1 MYGVRMRE
9 RPPGMVGH
17 HGLTTENGKQKT
29 ENRKIIKIITGTTP
43 KDTETIRDS
52 HQYISIASVAAVPFA
67 LEEDCR
73 CTCAN
78 LGRHVIKSRKIKFS
92 LKSIYQ
98 PLEVICVLR
107 FLIPQSSTNHYMDLE
122 HSGLQEVANAMR
134 EENANM
140 SNTAQKRKRDS
151 ESADDTRRLN
161 NKRVSASSGNDSG
174 DQSLVNQQIGDVEAL
189 QNYANLQHN
198 QQIHPDHQNGA
209 ADHANASSTAAA
221 ALAGIYPTMTIPQPT
236 DVLSLLKHLRT
247 IATKT
252 RLSWITASNLT
263 IASWTIRNSNINLKV
278 EVLLPNQSWDLMNGT
293 RFERTITKKLSDVAA
308 KQSTKDQ
315 FCKELSNS
323 SLSSRRTRLKNIEKW
338 TLEKLLTEQAI
349 AELSASNDKLK
360 TECERA
366 WREVE
371 TWKKTCQS
379 AGLAPKKEDAGTS
392 EKLDEVLRMLG
403 GLLLHC
409 WSQLR

>member
-17 HGLTTENGKQKT
+17 HGLLLNPAFPSRIGWEFDRIKISIHSTLSHSSGKTDNGKRKT
-29 ENRKIIKIITGTTP
+29 ENREQKNNKNNHRYHSEGHRNARHEGKYIIAMA
-43 KDTETIRDS
+43 D
-52 HQYISIASVAAVPFA
+52 
-67 LEEDCR
+67 
-73 CTCAN
+73 
-78 LGRHVIKSRKIKFS
+78 
-92 LKSIYQ
+92 
-98 PLEVICVLR
+98 
-107 FLIPQSSTNHYMDLE
+107 MDLE